1 MSSYQINLEATVD
14 RFIFDED
21 KVRQIV
27 EKILS
32 MEKIN
37 EALVNVILV
46 DDKYITKLNKKYMN
60 KDNTTDVISFVLE
73 KNRAKKNLEGE
84 VYANLEQIK
93 RQAYQYKT
101 KVMEEFFRIVIH
113 GVLHLVGYDDQSV
126 TNKKSMTEKE
136 DYYLAFI

>member
-21 KVRQIV
+21 KVCQIV

-32 MEKIN
+32 LEKIN

-73 KNRAKKNLEGE
+73 KNRAKKSMEGE

-93 RQAYQYKT
+93 RQALEYKT

-126 TNKKSMTEKE
+126 TDKQTMTDKE

>member
-1 MSSYQINLEATVD
+1 MSSHQINLEATVD

-32 MEKIN
+32 LEKIN

-46 DDKYITKLNKKYMN
+46 DDTYITKLNKKYMN

-73 KNRAKKNLEGE
+73 KNRAKKSMEGE

-93 RQAYQYKT
+93 RQALEYKT

-126 TNKKSMTEKE
+126 TDKQTMTDKE

>member
-21 KVRQIV
+21 KVCQIV

-32 MEKIN
+32 LEKIN

-84 VYANLEQIK
+84 VYANLEQIE
-93 RQAYQYKT
+93 RQAYLYKT
-101 KVMEEFFRIVIH
+101 KFIEEFFRIVIH
-113 GVLHLVGYDDQSV
+113 GVLHLIGYDDQTV

-136 DYYLAFI
+136 DYYLTFI

>member
-21 KVRQIV
+21 KVCQIV

-73 KNRAKKNLEGE
+73 KNPAKKNLEGE
-84 VYANLEQIK
+84 VYANLEQIE

-101 KVMEEFFRIVIH
+101 KFIEEFFRIVIH
-113 GVLHLVGYDDQSV
+113 GVLHLIGYDDQTV

>member
-21 KVRQIV
+21 KVCQIV

-32 MEKIN
+32 LEKIN

-46 DDKYITKLNKKYMN
+46 DDTYITKLNKKYMN

-73 KNRAKKNLEGE
+73 KNRAKKSMEGE

-93 RQAYQYKT
+93 RQALEYKT

-126 TNKKSMTEKE
+126 TDKQTMTDKE